1 MKIKEKQK
9 KIFKMERDRNYE
21 IALACLCLMV
31 VSLMVLVNN
40 IINGRTWDTSLWTVA
55 PLLLDM
61 IAFTLLLLRVIRL
74 REKME
79 GQIEEAYCEAV
90 RMEDLRNQVI
100 LDAMDVLYFEWDLGC
115 AQVQTSTKWWS
126 ALGYTPTP
134 EMIENGSMVEEREA
148 LSFQGMVMMILGG
161 QEFAEEEFRFIY
173 GDGQSHWSRIRLVGI
188 QDDGGET
195 RRIIGIISDI
205 EDQKCRENN
214 LVDHARR
221 DPLTGAFNKKAVREE
236 IETLL
241 LLSSFRQGSSHC
253 LLLID
258 IDDFKKVNDHFGH
271 AYGDQILMELVKSL
285 TEIFRASDIVGRIG
299 GDEFIVLMK
308 ELREAD
314 DVTARARHVLRRVSS
329 IRLPDGSPLGC
340 SIGIACFPRD
350 GTDFETLYSHGDQ
363 AMYHAKELG
372 KNGFACYGEE
382 VQKKTVSQV
391 D

>member
-1 MKIKEKQK
+1 
-9 KIFKMERDRNYE
+9 
-21 IALACLCLMV
+21 
-31 VSLMVLVNN
+31 
-40 IINGRTWDTSLWTVA
+40 
-55 PLLLDM
+55 
-61 IAFTLLLLRVIRL
+61 
-74 REKME
+74 
-79 GQIEEAYCEAV
+79 
-90 RMEDLRNQVI
+90 
-100 LDAMDVLYFEWDLGC
+100 
-115 AQVQTSTKWWS
+115 
-126 ALGYTPTP
+126 
-134 EMIENGSMVEEREA
+134 
-148 LSFQGMVMMILGG
+148 MMILGG

-258 IDDFKKVNDHFGH
+258 IDDFKQVNDHFGH
-271 AYGDQILMELVKSL
+271 AYGDQILMELVKNL
-285 TEIFRASDIVGRIG
+285 TEIFRASDIIGRIG

-314 DVTARARHVLRRVSS
+314 DVTARARHVLKRV
-329 IRLPDGSPLGC
+329 
-340 SIGIACFPRD
+340 
-350 GTDFETLYSHGDQ
+350 
-363 AMYHAKELG
+363 
-372 KNGFACYGEE
+372 
-382 VQKKTVSQV
+382 
-391 D
+391 